1 MSSIALDLTA
11 EEQALVKRLR
21 SLKVPAMAD
30 ALEQQLKD
38 PNADLN
44 SFMER
49 ISMLV
54 DAECQSRANKRFA
67 RLLKKASLRY
77 PTADIDKS
85 IYLPERQLD
94 TQTIERLST
103 CHWIEEGKN
112 LLVTGASAS
121 GKTFLVNA
129 LCITAMRQSKHVRYI
144 RANTLMQEME
154 HARLTSEDMKYMK
167 EIAKLDLLVI
177 DDFGLMDL
185 DIDRC
190 LHLFEVL
197 DTRDGRKST
206 TVISQFPVS
215 SWFDMFADNTYA
227 DACLTRI
234 TDKHHTYRLEM
245 NGINMRETDQL

>member
-129 LCITAMRQSKHVRYI
+129 LCITAMRQSKQVRYI

-154 HARLTSEDMKYMK
+154 HARLISEDMKYMK

-234 TDKHHTYRLEM
+234 TDKHHTCRLEM

>member
-129 LCITAMRQSKHVRYI
+129 LCITAMRQSLREVSPQLMLSMSIRQRAVR
-144 RANTLMQEME
+144 Q
-154 HARLTSEDMKYMK
+154 DF
-167 EIAKLDLLVI
+167 LLYSPMLIQSPRSV
-177 DDFGLMDL
+177 
-185 DIDRC
+185 
-190 LHLFEVL
+190 
-197 DTRDGRKST
+197 
-206 TVISQFPVS
+206 P
-215 SWFDMFADNTYA
+215 
-227 DACLTRI
+227 
-234 TDKHHTYRLEM
+234 
-245 NGINMRETDQL
+245 

>member
-1 MSSIALDLTA
+1 MSSVTLDLTA
-11 EEQALVKRLR
+11 EEQSLVKRLR
-21 SLKVPAMAD
+21 SFKVPAMAD

-49 ISMLV
+49 ITMLV
-54 DAECQSRANKRFA
+54 DAEWQSRANKRFA

-94 TQTIERLST
+94 TQAIEKLST

-154 HARLTSEDMKYMK
+154 HARLMSEDMKYMK